1 MPTDN
6 PMTYQE
12 VIDNYEYKVAKKM
25 LMREYPW
32 IKGVFMNPSDE
43 EVNKYNLIFVDII
56 IDPYEMCKQYGWTM
70 PWWVTSKLDRGEDF
84 WSPYLST
91 YLEDPSSDKAREL
104 LNDINDDLRKIHNS
118 PALPV
123 DMRLPGT
130 RKIQIG
136 SFHTAPNL
144 STTDNR
150 YYPQSSD

>member
-12 VIDNYEYKVAKKM
+12 VIDNYEFKVAKKM

-32 IKGVFMNPSDE
+32 IKDVFMNPE
-43 EVNKYNLIFVDII
+43 EINKYNLIFVDLI

-91 YLEDPSSDKAREL
+91 YLEEPYPDKAREL
-104 LNDINDDLRKIHNS
+104 LGDMNDDLRKIHQS

-144 STTDNR
+144 STSDNR